1 MRSSFVP
8 LRALARGL
16 SVLALFTVAA
26 CSEPTGPSGSVG
38 GSEILGPAVTA
49 GMFDIANEASACGV
63 TVGGKVYCWGLYG
76 APANNQPGA
85 SFPAA
90 QADGNVFASVSDAG
104 QTTCALTL
112 DGTAYCWG
120 MNNYGQLGTGSASA
134 SATRVPQLVTGGH
147 KFSKLEILGSSVI
160 ALTTAGKI
168 YAWGQNVSGLLG
180 DGTTIDRAAPVP
192 IAAATT
198 FLTLASAGGLTVA
211 DRKSVV

>member
-49 GMFDIANEASACGV
+49 GMFDIANEQSACGV

-147 KFSKLEILGSSVI
+147 KFSKLE
-160 ALTTAGKI
+160 
-168 YAWGQNVSGLLG
+168 NLG
-180 DGTTIDRAAPVP
+180 DTPDAIESSRCVLFAKRNCHVVRGPDE
-192 IAAATT
+192 IAK
-198 FLTLASAGGLTVA
+198 FLDLTRLRRVLMA
-211 DRKSVV
+211 RDPKIVVVN